1 MELDSK
7 SDNQMIAR
15 AIACMEEDGVLY
27 KEDGKPNVP
36 ELMRRAGIS
45 RQRARTIA
53 AHGFRQRPHGN
64 AGSSRSRVMTESE
77 KSETARLLAKGVTNS
92 SVIFRILVERHGY
105 ASSVSTIKRFRAA
118 HRDLIPSP
126 RFSVAKQGSR
136 SRRYET
142 APGHMYQMDWGFINV
157 LDTEGKAAL
166 CVDGGCSRTG
176 TLRNASWTD
185 SSTDPT
191 ASTSRGL
198 RSEENTRSPLR

>member
-1 MELDSK
+1 MH
-7 SDNQMIAR
+7 
-15 AIACMEEDGVLY
+15 G
-27 KEDGKPNVP
+27 
-36 ELMRRAGIS
+36 RRRSPLQGGWEAKRSG
-45 RQRARTIA
+45 
-53 AHGFRQRPHGN
+53 AH
-64 AGSSRSRVMTESE
+64 E
-77 KSETARLLAKGVTNS
+77 KG
-92 SVIFRILVERHGY
+92 
-105 ASSVSTIKRFRAA
+105 
-118 HRDLIPSP
+118 RDLKTEGEDDCDPWI
-126 RFSVAKQGSR
+126 QT
-136 SRRYET
+136 ET